1 MIYLIGNKI
10 TKVSESAQQNNSES
24 ITNEQNKEV
33 PEERY
38 ISPKKRQKI
47 IDNPRL
53 NIILW

>member
-38 ISPKKRQKI
+38 ISPKERQKT
-47 IDNPRL
+47 IDTPRL
-53 NIILW
+53 NIIP

>member
-38 ISPKKRQKI
+38 ISPKERQKI
-47 IDNPRL
+47 IDNPRF
-53 NIILW
+53 NIIL

>member
-24 ITNEQNKEV
+24 VTNEQNKEV
-33 PEERY
+33 KEERY
-38 ISPKKRQKI
+38 ICPKERQKI

-53 NIILW
+53 NIIL